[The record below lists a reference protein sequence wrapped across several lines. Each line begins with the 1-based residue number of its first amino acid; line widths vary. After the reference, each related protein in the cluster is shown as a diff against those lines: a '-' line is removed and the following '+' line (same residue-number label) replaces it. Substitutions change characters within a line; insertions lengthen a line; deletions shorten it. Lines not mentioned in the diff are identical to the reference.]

1 MTTPQ
6 EKAERLAAIR
16 AANAA
21 KQPQSPPAGPNLP
34 AENAPTRATAGLLA
48 TTEYADLPTTVSLG
62 SLILM
67 VLAATI
73 GALSAVIVLP
83 QLLPGLSQS
92 LLGSEPK
99 AYWYLSRSSAFVAY
113 ILMWLSVV
121 FGLLMTNKLARMW
134 PGGPTA
140 FDLHQHTSLLSL
152 AFALF
157 HALILMGDTYIQAS
171 LANILIPF
179 AYEGYQPLWVG
190 IGQVGLYLL
199 ALIGLSFYAKPWIG
213 RSAWRAIHFLSFV
226 LFLIALAHGL
236 YSGSDSE
243 STFAQIVY
251 WGSAASTL
259 FLTIYR
265 VLVTQNPPPK
275 PQRAN
280 ARAE

>member
-6 EKAERLAAIR
+6 EKADRLAAIR

-21 KQPQSPPAGPNLP
+21 KQPQPPAPAVSLP
-34 AENAPTRATAGLLA
+34 AEGSTTTRSTGLLA
-48 TTEYADLPTTVSLG
+48 TTEYADLPAAVSLG
-62 SLILM
+62 SLTLM

-83 QLLPGLSQS
+83 QLLPGLTQS

-171 LANILIPF
+171 LASILIPF
-179 AYEGYQPLWVG
+179 AYEGYEPLWVG
-190 IGQVGLYLL
+190 VGQVSLYLL
-199 ALIGLSFYAKPWIG
+199 ALIGLSFYIKPWIG
-213 RSAWRAIHFLSFV
+213 RSAWRVIHFLSFA
-226 LFLIALAHGL
+226 LFLMAMLHGL

-243 STFAQIVY
+243 SIFAQVVY

-265 VLVTQNPPPK
+265 VLVAQNPAPK
-275 PQRAN
+275 PQRTKL
-280 ARAE
+280 RAE